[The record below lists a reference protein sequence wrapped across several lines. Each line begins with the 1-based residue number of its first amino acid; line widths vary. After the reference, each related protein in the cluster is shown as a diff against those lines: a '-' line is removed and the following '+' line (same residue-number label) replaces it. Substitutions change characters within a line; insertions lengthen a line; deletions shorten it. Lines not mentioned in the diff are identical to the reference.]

1 MPSRPKGDESVNA
14 GHPTSTRIVI
24 AWVAV
29 VGWAVV
35 AAWLLGRGLAPDLS
49 PVAPV
54 ESVLGGERLDQARD
68 FRGSIR
74 LVGLLSQIAVLLALA
89 AMALYRGFPP
99 AGTIERLKAWPVAG
113 GVVLGALVAVVLFL
127 VRLPF
132 AFAGWQVGTDYG
144 LLTLG
149 LGTWLLDGL
158 KGLLISIVLFGLAG
172 GAATW
177 AWARFERRFWLVASA
192 GLGVFAVVWVWVW
205 PVVVAP
211 LFNRVEP
218 LAPGPARTELE
229 RIAGRAGVEVE
240 GVFTEDASRRTRAVN
255 AYVHGL
261 GPSRRIVI
269 RDTALD
275 RLGPGETAAIVAHEI
290 AHVEYRD
297 PERGLL
303 FALLVIPPAALAVQ
317 LLAAALL
324 RRRGAGAATPLVVLP
339 LALGAALASLSL
351 SVPGSWLSRQVE
363 IRADQRSLELT
374 GDPASTISLHRTLA
388 RTNLQ
393 DPSPPALWTGLFGTH
408 PTAVERVGLARQ
420 FGDGGGEGPG

>member
-54 ESVLGGERLDQARD
+54 ESVLGGERLAQARD

-99 AGTIERLKAWPVAG
+99 AGTIERLKAWPVVG
-113 GVVLGALVAVVLFL
+113 GIVLGALVALVLFL

-177 AWARFERRFWLVASA
+177 ARARFERRFWLVASP
-192 GLGVFAVVWVWVW
+192 GLGVFAVVWV
-205 PVVVAP
+205 
-211 LFNRVEP
+211 
-218 LAPGPARTELE
+218 
-229 RIAGRAGVEVE
+229 
-240 GVFTEDASRRTRAVN
+240 
-255 AYVHGL
+255 
-261 GPSRRIVI
+261 
-269 RDTALD
+269 
-275 RLGPGETAAIVAHEI
+275 
-290 AHVEYRD
+290 
-297 PERGLL
+297 
-303 FALLVIPPAALAVQ
+303 
-317 LLAAALL
+317 
-324 RRRGAGAATPLVVLP
+324 
-339 LALGAALASLSL
+339 
-351 SVPGSWLSRQVE
+351 
-363 IRADQRSLELT
+363 
-374 GDPASTISLHRTLA
+374 
-388 RTNLQ
+388 
-393 DPSPPALWTGLFGTH
+393 
-408 PTAVERVGLARQ
+408 
-420 FGDGGGEGPG
+420 